1 MKTLKTLSTLV
12 LAAGLI
18 FTSCKK
24 KDSTPDPTTPVN
36 NDPSISWISN
46 SSSSTGW
53 TSSDATVTIGTPI
66 QIGYNASANA
76 TTGTKL
82 DSIFLNV
89 VRTDITPNI
98 SYLATATTVANS
110 PASTATGSV
119 VIPGAAITTAGIYNV
134 SYKIHDKNGYTSS
147 VSLNVTVVPNIGT
160 AGSGSATAG
169 GSASAIGSYINLENA
184 IVYTQSAA
192 IANPSVVELVYN
204 NGKLYSPTDAAE
216 TNSTIK
222 AGGKVTMLQKYTGT
236 SSFNNLTALDVA
248 ASNPTATNV
257 TVAAGDIYFYSTN
270 GKKGVFQVASLT
282 ASTGSTDGT
291 TITIKI
297 QQ

>member
-1 MKTLKTLSTLV
+1 MKTLKTLSALV
-12 LAAGLI
+12 LSAGLI

-24 KDSTPDPTTPVN
+24 KDSDPDPTNPTSN
-36 NDPSISWISN
+36 TPSISWISN

-53 TSSDATVTIGTPI
+53 TSADATVTIGSPI

-82 DSIFLNV
+82 DSIFLTI
-89 VRTDITPNI
+89 VRTDVTPNVNVI
-98 SYLATATTVANS
+98 STATTVPNS
-110 PASTATGSV
+110 PAATATGSLS
-119 VIPGAAITTAGIYNV
+119 IPAGTITSAGVYNV
-134 SYKIHDKNGYTSS
+134 TYKIHDKNAYTNS
-147 VSLNVTVVPNIGT
+147 VSLNVTVVPNIGL

-169 GSASAIGSYINLENA
+169 GAASAIGSYINLENA

-192 IANPSVVELVYN
+192 IANPGVVELVYN
-204 NGKLYSPTDAAE
+204 NAKLFSPTDAAE
-216 TNSTIK
+216 NNATIK
-222 AGGKVTMLQKYTGT
+222 AGGKLTMLQKYTGS
-236 SSFNNLTALDVA
+236 SSFTSITALDVA
-248 ASNPTATNV
+248 ASNPTLTNV